1 MAEFE
6 IKEEWYPM
14 PVQLGPP
21 LPRSMQIYWPWVKP
35 PAPPEIPEIPGIP
48 LPPPPGVPPPA
59 KYRLYVY
66 TVGKGTVT
74 PTDGEYPA
82 GTTVT
87 LTAKPEYGAA
97 FDRWA
102 GDAAGTSPIVSIT
115 MDRSKS
121 ATAYFKAITPPP
133 YEEAPPPEEIPPV
146 PPPPEEIPP
155 VPPPPPTAP
164 PKADIRNLDFVATE
178 GTYDI
183 GDRVPFTATYEY
195 KGRAQGGQLVVSIGT
210 GVYPAFIPVV
220 NYSPMAVSFAEAMD
234 WTPMSFSGTLL
245 LTEALK
251 PGQLYNTQAKLQTLD
266 EPTQIIDTDWSVL
279 TIREVAAPPAPPAPP
294 AVAQFYMP
302 AALNVREAGPYNGLY
317 KVTFSIEITNRGNAS
332 GRYKLAWGSN
342 YLTASPYLPGYGPWE
357 EETSRIITI
366 QPGET
371 YYWSWTYE
379 EVFDYYRG
387 YFTCHLFGA
396 WEGDNEAKGVW
407 R

>member
-1 MAEFE
+1 MAIE

-48 LPPPPGVPPPA
+48 EIPLPPLPPPPPGVPPPA
-59 KYRLYVY
+59 KYRLHIY
-66 TVGKGTVT
+66 TIGKGTVT

-87 LTAKPEYGAA
+87 LTARPAA
-97 FDRWA
+97 DSVFNHWA
-102 GDAAGTSPIVSIT
+102 GDAAGTSPMINII

-133 YEEAPPPEEIPPV
+133 DEEEPPPEEIPP
-146 PPPPEEIPP
+146 EEIP
-155 VPPPPPTAP
+155 AP
-164 PKADIRNLDFVATE
+164 PKADIRNLDFVATK

-195 KGRAQGGQLVVSIGT
+195 KGKAQSGQIAISLGT
-210 GVYPAFIPVV
+210 GVYPTFSTVV

-234 WTPMSFSGTLL
+234 WTPMSFSGTFL
-245 LTEALK
+245 LTTQLK
-251 PGQLYNTQAKLQTLD
+251 AGQMYNTRAKLQTVED
-266 EPTQIIDTDWSVL
+266 PTQIIDTDWGVL
-279 TIREVAAPPAPPAPP
+279 TIREEAPPPPLPA
-294 AVAQFYMP
+294 AVARFYMP
-302 AALNVREAGPYNGLY
+302 STLNVKATGPYNGFY
-317 KVTFSIEITNRGNAS
+317 TVTFSTRITNKGNAS
-332 GRYKLAWGSN
+332 GRYQLTWGSN
-342 YLTASPYLPGYGPWE
+342 YLQAAYE
-357 EETSRIITI
+357 EEASRIITLA
-366 QPGET
+366 PGESFD
-371 YYWSWTYE
+371 WSVTYE
-379 EVFDYYRG
+379 EVFDYYLG
-387 YFTCHLFGA
+387 YFTCWLFGA